1 MSFQNIQLLDCN
13 RTQSNQAESN
23 DDSNYSIWTNRL
35 GKTIELDVGDTVE
48 LQSAFINQR
57 GCADPNSIEFRGQA
71 LGVNVKLTETQS
83 VSPDVHVYTQLPS
96 SLDYSTPNFKP
107 TDENIIQGNLGFRYI
122 QNNDVEKVLRDNE
135 AHLEVSYYKTSNGE
149 ETIMMPR
156 AYHRERDLTGRTGLL
171 LQSYG
176 NSEYWNMTDIEWDYN
191 GGSYTGTT
199 FGNFSGLPLLTPH
212 NRNSSVGDT
221 ISRNIVPIFN
231 TNDWECRGEFP
242 TAGESVP
249 NFGYNF
255 WIMKPRNDNSK
266 FTLFEREFDFTTW
279 SQINEADPLDTLD
292 TFEPSY
298 TFNYED
304 SGGAS
309 QSYKWS
315 SKTWFELAGNRPAEW
330 PSGYTRVPNQQ
341 PAEWRY
347 VKKIDLVKI
356 SIEKGFNSPESISD
370 QITQQLQAQRSDEP
384 TRYTGVMTNKNSVLP
399 EERQSGLFT
408 YETGVSVETPTYKPV
423 LSSNYVD
430 LSRTSF
436 QNYFAPDGHAS
447 LDNRGKEAFA
457 WWRSFHNIYVKR
469 PEIFIAGRK
478 CNSRK
483 GLVYDPRVAD
493 SNEDDDID
501 LTGKGSS
508 NVILNTILR
517 SRDGLDN
524 NRTDKIITSWI
535 WNSTNL
541 KRLKD
546 LFDAQGKYPDLFKGR
561 DNSYGANEVY
571 TNRYLDASV
580 NIKTDFETDKQAT
593 IDNSRFLHINR
604 YTNSL
609 AGNFSDLGD
618 DGFTPF
624 TYTTTNPAGET
635 VYFNR
640 THMTMPV
647 FFYYQKE
654 NKDKLTSGEDT
665 TDLCYGFAS
674 KSRATRY
681 ADIEREYIT
690 IHPEMLNGIR
700 KEAFEIRGGYTIV
713 GGVEQEDQPG
723 DIFQEGCMIGWDYH
737 FNSFGNLCLLK
748 DTGMIHEDP
757 EREGE
762 FGSTYP
768 NTFFDQQ
775 LGTITNR
782 VPSYSSAG
790 PPPVDSTKYK
800 INRTIRLSYMGANN
814 IACKY
819 DNTDNKFFFEYL
831 HSPERIQNNWN
842 ALKEYGTTKDT
853 IPLANNSGQEVYKI
867 NKRLLG
873 NSWNPD
879 MCPHLLDD
887 EVNYSTGTDGVAVRY
902 PQSNINMEK
911 FIIFD
916 SKMGVNINFGKTAD
930 VDKQVYSKS
939 QSEIWNNSLLGILGF
954 SYEQFNPKEIIETEN
969 GASARVKFG
978 NVRSIYNP
986 TTNANVVNTD
996 TEQYNITPY
1005 GAIRYTT
1012 QTSYSPI
1019 ARYFYYNSYMDGEPE
1034 TTLSDVQYFPAI
1046 SEQTQSVKLKA
1057 VNLPR
1062 VVLKPYMTIRTDI
1075 LSQDRYIGGLN
1086 SGLVYPIIASVN
1098 RINAEKDFVQ
1108 LDGSETF
1115 TITNPTKFS
1124 SITTAITDPDGRLS
1138 LLDEGSSVIYKITK
1152 QDNLENYNVIGRMEA
1167 KLKKK

>member
-35 GKTIELDVGDTVE
+35 GKTIELNVGDTVE

-57 GCADPNSIEFRGQA
+57 GCADPNSIEFRGES
-71 LGVNVKLTETQS
+71 LGVNVQLTETQS
-83 VSPDVHVYTQLPS
+83 VSPDVYVYTQLPS

-122 QNNDVEKVLRDNE
+122 QNKDVDTVLRDNE
-135 AHLEVSYYKTSNGE
+135 AHLEVSYYKTANGE

-156 AYHRERDLTGRTGLL
+156 AYHRERDTTGRTGLL
-171 LQSYG
+171 LESY
-176 NSEYWNMTDIEWDYN
+176 STKEYWNMTDIEWDYN
-191 GGSYTGTT
+191 GGSYTGTS

-212 NRNSSVGDT
+212 NRNATTGDKV
-221 ISRNIVPIFN
+221 SRGIVPIFN
-231 TNDWECRGEFP
+231 TNDWECRGEYP
-242 TAGESVP
+242 QLTAGP
-249 NFGYNF
+249 AFGFNW

-279 SQINEADPLDTLD
+279 SQINEADPTDTLD

-298 TFNYED
+298 TFNYE
-304 SGGAS
+304 SGGTP

-330 PSGYTRVPNQQ
+330 PAGYTRYPNQQ

-356 SIEKGFNSPESISD
+356 SIEKGFNSPESIAG
-370 QITQQLQAQRSDEP
+370 QITQQLQAQSSDEP
-384 TRYTGVMTNKNSVLP
+384 TRYMGVMTNKNSIIP

-408 YETGVSVETPTYKPV
+408 FETGLSVETPTFKPV
-423 LSSNYVD
+423 LSSNYID
-430 LSRTSF
+430 LCRDNF

-447 LDNRGKEAFA
+447 LNNRGSKAFA

-469 PEIFIAGRK
+469 PEIFITGRK

-483 GLVYDPRVAD
+483 GLVYDPRVD
-493 SNEDDDID
+493 GSNEEDDID
-501 LTGKGSS
+501 LTGKGGV
-508 NVILNTILR
+508 NVILNRINR
-517 SRDGLDN
+517 STDGLDN

-571 TNRYLDASV
+571 TNRYLDESV
-580 NIKTDFETDKQAT
+580 NIKTDFGTSSQAT

-604 YTNSL
+604 YNNSL
-609 AGNFSDLGD
+609 AGNFTDLGD
-618 DGFTPF
+618 DGYTAW
-624 TYTTTNPAGET
+624 TYQATLPSGEI

-665 TDLCYGFAS
+665 NDLCYGFAS
-674 KSRATRY
+674 KSKFTRY
-681 ADIEREYIT
+681 ADVEREYIT
-690 IHPEMLNGIR
+690 IHPEFLNGIR
-700 KEAFEIRGGYTIV
+700 KEAFDIRGGYTLA
-713 GGVEQEDQPG
+713 GGVEEDQPG
-723 DIFQEGCMIGWDYH
+723 DIFQEACMIGWDYH
-737 FNSFGNLCLLK
+737 FNSFGNICLLK
-748 DTGMIHEDP
+748 DTGMSEESP
-757 EREGE
+757 
-762 FGSTYP
+762 
-768 NTFFDQQ
+768 TFEPDHNVRYDQQ

-782 VPSYSSAG
+782 VPSSG
-790 PPPVDSTKYK
+790 PTATERYK

-819 DNTDNKFFFEYL
+819 DTTDNKFFFEYL
-831 HSPERIQNNWN
+831 HSPERIQNTWD
-842 ALKEYGTTKDT
+842 ALRLDGNKTL
-853 IPLANNSGQEVYKI
+853 PLAQNAGQEVYKI

-879 MCPHLLDD
+879 MCPHLLNDAI
-887 EVNYSTGTDGVAVRY
+887 NYNDTDGLEY
-902 PQSNINMEK
+902 PQANSNMEK
-911 FIIFD
+911 FVIFD
-916 SKMGVNINFGKTAD
+916 AKMGVNINFGKTAN
-930 VDKQVYSKS
+930 VDKQIYSKS
-939 QSEIWNNSLLGILGF
+939 QNEVWNNSLLGILGF
-954 SYEQFNPKEIIETEN
+954 SYDQFNPKEIIETEN

-996 TEQYNITPY
+996 TEQYNLTPY

-1012 QTSYSPI
+1012 ETSYSVI
-1019 ARYFYYNSYMDGEPE
+1019 ANDWFYKSYMAGEAD
-1034 TTLSDVQYFPAI
+1034 TIFSDVQYFPSI
-1046 SEQTQSVKLKA
+1046 SEATTSIKLKA

-1108 LDGSETF
+1108 LEGSETF

-1124 SITTAITDPDGRLS
+1124 SITTAITDPDGKLS